1 MAVVFTQSSQQ
12 MTHMLRNLKPLN
24 FILLPFLFIACLK
37 VQRHQ
42 FMGSQVLKIFAAK
55 DDEVRT
61 EKKLIHRWV
70 NRLIP
75 TCFLC
80 TCSVWAACWCG
91 AVRPHPRAGSAW
103 YGGHCTLRLWSA
115 KQPSSRSS
123 FPVYQTALW
132 SEITHSHARWCF
144 TISVSYGT
152 QLMHCLLAT
161 TVSHI
166 YSAAFHGRPQ
176 TVYFSFFG
184 KQQKDQSVR

>member
-1 MAVVFTQSSQQ
+1 MMLFMAVVCTQSSQQ

-70 NRLIP
+70 YGLIL

-80 TCSVWAACWCG
+80 SCSV
-91 AVRPHPRAGSAW
+91 
-103 YGGHCTLRLWSA
+103 
-115 KQPSSRSS
+115 
-123 FPVYQTALW
+123 
-132 SEITHSHARWCF
+132 
-144 TISVSYGT
+144 
-152 QLMHCLLAT
+152 
-161 TVSHI
+161 
-166 YSAAFHGRPQ
+166 
-176 TVYFSFFG
+176 
-184 KQQKDQSVR
+184 